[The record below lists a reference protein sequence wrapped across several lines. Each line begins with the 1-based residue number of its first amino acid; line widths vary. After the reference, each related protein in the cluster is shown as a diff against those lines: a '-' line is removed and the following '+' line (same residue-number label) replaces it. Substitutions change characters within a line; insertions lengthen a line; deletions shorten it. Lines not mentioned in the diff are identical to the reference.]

1 VHLDLVTAD
10 LDAAVAGAIAEG
22 ATLERPVAR
31 RGWNAIAG
39 LADPFGH
46 GLDLLEEPGNRRPG
60 AVDVAIDVP
69 DVARATTFY
78 VDGLGFAFRDEP
90 MAGDWVRLDAAH
102 ATIHLQRAP
111 ERPYTR
117 HWTPVHLDVVT
128 TSLDATVARATAAG
142 AVVEC
147 PIASASWGRLA
158 ACADPFGHG
167 FCIVEMGPR
176 GYDALLDQE
185 DAS

>member
-1 VHLDLVTAD
+1 MTAG
-10 LDAAVAGAIAEG
+10 LDAAVARAIGEG
-22 ATLERPVAR
+22 ATLERPVVR
-31 RGWNAIAG
+31 RRRNAIAG

-60 AVDVAIDVP
+60 ALDVAIDVP
-69 DVARATTFY
+69 DVGRAAAFY
-78 VDGLGFAFRDEP
+78 VEGLGFAFRDEP
-90 MAGDWVRLDAAH
+90 LAGDWVRLDAAH

-142 AVVEC
+142 AVVER
-147 PIASASWGRLA
+147 PIAAASWGRLA
-158 ACADPFGHG
+158 TCADAFGHG

-176 GYDALLDQE
+176 GYDVLLDE
-185 DAS
+185 EGTS